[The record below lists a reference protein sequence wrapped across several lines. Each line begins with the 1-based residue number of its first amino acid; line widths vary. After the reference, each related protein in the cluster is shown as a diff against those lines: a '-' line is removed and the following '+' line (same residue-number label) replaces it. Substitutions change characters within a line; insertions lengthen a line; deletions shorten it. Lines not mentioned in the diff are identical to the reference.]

1 VASIESLVEQIADFK
16 EQIAAYEKQTV
27 AYEKQTVARLEKV
40 ALLEQENLKLR
51 AMLDKNSSNSS
62 TGSP

>member
-1 VASIESLVEQIADFK
+1 M
-16 EQIAAYEKQTV
+16 KQTV
-27 AYEKQTVARLEKV
+27 VFKTQNFALLEKV